1 MSESEPVSGSGVG
14 TGIGPAAESGS
25 GTCVGA
31 EGAEGGTSVSTVI
44 GSASTNTLS

>member
-1 MSESEPVSGSGVG
+1 MSESEPGSGPGVG
-14 TGIGPAAESGS
+14 TDVATAAESGS